1 MEEQLGRFKISTKI
15 LALLILLSAVT
26 FGIAI
31 MGSRAMNQSNEDY
44 SVLTDH
50 VLPANT
56 KLARVNRLA
65 LAMVYAGYRALV
77 YDGNSKEARTAV
89 EEVEKDYTD
98 VKALLTEIE
107 TLDPSAS
114 DKVRE
119 ISTEIDAIYASV
131 KQSVPFSLRNDSPR
145 ATAFLGQADPR
156 VVALSANLANFN
168 NGRIEKATET
178 STRLSD
184 DAASTSFRMMVISAI
199 AALFGI
205 GVGYMVSRFGITTPV
220 QRLQETMGAL
230 ASGNNRVDVPG
241 TDRVDELGN
250 MAKAVLVFRENAVAQ
265 EKSQA
270 AKAIADAEQRKV
282 VEALETNLVRLADGD
297 LTASIDVPLAPEYE
311 SVKVNFNAATGALRS
326 LIGTVT
332 ESANNIRT
340 GSNDIAAASED
351 LARRTES
358 NAASLEE
365 TSAAIAQMNDRLKT
379 SVTASN
385 RTVERA
391 DGALATV
398 SNGRAIADET
408 VAAMDRVSEG
418 AKGID
423 SVIEGLD
430 KIAFQTRV
438 LAMNAA
444 VEAGRAGEAG
454 RGFAVV
460 ADLVSALAMRSEEE
474 SNRARTQ
481 LTATQGDIRSAVEM
495 VHKVDQALGGIATDV
510 GEVHQLLGQMAA
522 DNQAQAAAI
531 SQISVAIGTMDQSTQ
546 QNAAMVEET
555 SAAARNLNGDVNS
568 LADQAT
574 KFKIGN
580 SDYHAMIRTAASHQ
594 RSAAMLH

>member
-1 MEEQLGRFKISTKI
+1 
-15 LALLILLSAVT
+15 
-26 FGIAI
+26 
-31 MGSRAMNQSNEDY
+31 
-44 SVLTDH
+44 
-50 VLPANT
+50 
-56 KLARVNRLA
+56 NRLA

-340 GSNDIAAASED
+340 GSNDIAA
-351 LARRTES
+351 
-358 NAASLEE
+358 
-365 TSAAIAQMNDRLKT
+365 
-379 SVTASN
+379 
-385 RTVERA
+385 
-391 DGALATV
+391 
-398 SNGRAIADET
+398 
-408 VAAMDRVSEG
+408 
-418 AKGID
+418 
-423 SVIEGLD
+423 
-430 KIAFQTRV
+430 
-438 LAMNAA
+438 
-444 VEAGRAGEAG
+444 
-454 RGFAVV
+454 
-460 ADLVSALAMRSEEE
+460 
-474 SNRARTQ
+474 
-481 LTATQGDIRSAVEM
+481 
-495 VHKVDQALGGIATDV
+495 
-510 GEVHQLLGQMAA
+510 
-522 DNQAQAAAI
+522 
-531 SQISVAIGTMDQSTQ
+531 
-546 QNAAMVEET
+546 
-555 SAAARNLNGDVNS
+555 
-568 LADQAT
+568 
-574 KFKIGN
+574 
-580 SDYHAMIRTAASHQ
+580 
-594 RSAAMLH
+594 